1 MAGNKLPK
9 VIEVCLVE
17 RFRSDKALV
26 SLFILTKL
34 LINSLDVQ
42 RYINY
47 VTWIVS
53 SLSLLILFALQEFDP
68 VRCYVLNFGNHYI
81 LSKF

>member
-42 RYINY
+42 QYINY

-53 SLSLLILFALQEFDP
+53 SLSLLILFAPQEFDP
-68 VRCYVLNFGNHYI
+68 VR
-81 LSKF
+81 